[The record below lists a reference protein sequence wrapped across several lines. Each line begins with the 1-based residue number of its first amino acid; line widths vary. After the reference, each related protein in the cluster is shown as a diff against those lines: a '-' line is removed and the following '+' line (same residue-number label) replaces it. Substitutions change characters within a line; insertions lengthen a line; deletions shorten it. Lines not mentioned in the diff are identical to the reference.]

1 MRLQEQV
8 KAELRKELRAER
20 YDMSA
25 EGVYFPRNGIMVS
38 GEYWGRVNRGK
49 WEHEGDNLVVTEGLV
64 HILNVALG
72 STAKAGNFYLALFSG
87 GAVPDANWTGAT
99 FASAASEIVSQAE
112 GYTNATRPLWQY
124 TNASGSAQIDNFSDP
139 AELTIA
145 TAASLNVTGAA
156 LLSSST
162 RGGTTGVLVSASKFA
177 ATRTFQDGDTYEL
190 GYRLNA
196 TV

>member
-25 EGVYFPRNGIMVS
+25 EGVYFPRNGIMVA
-38 GEYWGRVNRGK
+38 GEYWGRVNHGK

-87 GAVPDANWTGAT
+87 ASAPDANWTGTT

-124 TNASGSAQIDNFSDP
+124 TNASGSAQIDNFSNP
-139 AELTIA
+139 AVLTIA